1 MRTIW
6 GPVTEIRDLGVVAE
20 QCPQCER
27 IMPCLLRSVS
37 RGNYVFFLKTTVP
50 ITESSCLCTAC
61 LKTFPSEQWRF
72 AAVVPIREAKTLP
85 VEDLLPRTNPGL
97 AECLRLRE
105 QICALGGDATF
116 ATAYEQLEGMRP
128 GALRSS
134 LLGQLLDWDRLTP
147 AERNL
152 LGQQIGAHARAWQ
165 FAREVAPGFPAH
177 GCLTAVAAAL
187 VVGLAFLWVPALHS
201 WLWGSATVLA
211 AAGAAAFA
219 SRVLL
224 TQQVLRWTRNVL
236 IPEAED
242 ANVSLASFLA
252 VVDDVP
258 GSRLGMLEELWPI
271 KVELETVRSVLSAKA
286 KL

>member
-37 RGNYVFFLKTTVP
+37 RGNYVFFLKTTAP
-50 ITESSCLCTAC
+50 TKESSCLCTVC
-61 LKTFPSEQWRF
+61 LKTFPSEQWRYTT
-72 AAVVPIREAKTLP
+72 VVPIGEAKTLP
-85 VEDLLPRTNPGL
+85 VEELLPRTNPGL
-97 AECLRLRE
+97 AECLRLKE
-105 QICALGGDATF
+105 QICALGGDAAF

-134 LLGQLLDWDRLTP
+134 LLKQLLDWDRMTP
-147 AERNL
+147 EQRTL

-271 KVELETVRSVLSAKA
+271 KVELETVRKALIAEA